1 MKRLPVLV
9 AAAALFLPQ
18 RIDSRLASFVD
29 AIRAIDDHAHVVAP
43 DMEHDTGYDALPCDL
58 LPGGSLP
65 PANVRFGPDVLAAWK
80 MLYGFSGKSDE
91 AADLRAAAQAQA
103 DRHRREGEKYF
114 QWVLDQAGIEIVMAN
129 RLTMPAQLTGPRFVW
144 VPYDDALLFP
154 LDNTVEK
161 TQTPDRRIFLEREE
175 LLLKTYL
182 QQAGLTEVPT
192 SFDQYLNFVSGVL
205 TRQKSGSA
213 AAIKFEAAYLR
224 SLDFAP
230 ADRETASAIYGRAR
244 AAGALSAADY
254 KTVQDFLFRAIA
266 REAGRLGMA
275 VQIHTGDGCG
285 DYFDQQG
292 AAPMLLSSVVN
303 DPGLRDTNLYCCTAG
318 LPTSARSPRSSRSRT
333 SMRTCRRW
341 NFSGRR
347 PNWRAP
353 FGRGSRSRPST
364 SCSERTPVRL
374 APGWGGK
381 RRRGSAAGT
390 PVARSRWRLHK
401 WSMTGRLR
409 PTAPERLRPAC
420 CVPTPRSCT
429 ASAIAEEE
437 HGWIGRLDTGSRGR
451 ASRASARAVCESEA
465 RRVLFARLCAQ
476 PPQMPWRRGPAF
488 TQSGADVRA

>member
-303 DPGLRDTNLYCCTAG
+303 DPGLRDTNFVLLHGGSPNERSIAALIKKPNVYADMSAMELLWSPAELARALRPWLEIAPEHVLFGTDAG
-318 LPTSARSPRSSRSRT
+318 
-333 SMRTCRRW
+333 
-341 NFSGRR
+341 
-347 PNWRAP
+347 P
-353 FGRGSRSRPST
+353 FGPGLGWEETTWLGSRNTRRAIT
-364 SCSERTPVRL
+364 L
-374 APGWGGK
+374 ALTQMVDD
-381 RRRGSAAGT
+381 RAITADR
-390 PVARSRWRLHK
+390 AR
-401 WSMTGRLR
+401 
-409 PTAPERLRPAC
+409 E
-420 CVPTPRSCT
+420 
-429 ASAIAEEE
+429 IA
-437 HGWIGRLDTGSRGR
+437 T
-451 ASRASARAVCESEA
+451 
-465 RRVLFARLCAQ
+465 RVLRTNAAELYRLGN
-476 PPQMPWRRGPAF
+476 R
-488 TQSGADVRA
+488 